1 MGEQARELE
10 QILDTYRIVAV
21 VGLSPDAERPSFRV
35 ASYLKEQ
42 GYRIIPVNPKLSQ
55 ILGETCYPELTSIRE
70 PVEVVDIFRRAEE
83 TPVIVDQA
91 IAVGARVIWM
101 QDGIVNEAAAQK
113 ARDAGLQ
120 VVMDRC
126 MRKEHL
132 KATEKKLGGR

>member
-1 MGEQARELE
+1 LNQEE

-21 VGLSPDAERPSFRV
+21 VGLSPDAERASFRV

-55 ILGETCYPELTSIRE
+55 ILGEVCYPELTSIRE

-83 TPVIVDQA
+83 APGIVDQA
-91 IAVGARVIWM
+91 IAIGARVIWM
-101 QDGIVNEAAAQK
+101 QEGIVNEAAAQK
-113 ARDAGLQ
+113 AREAGLL

-132 KATEKKLGGR
+132 KATENKKSGGE

>member
-1 MGEQARELE
+1 MNQEE
-10 QILDTYRIVAV
+10 QILDTCRTVAV

-35 ASYLKEQ
+35 ASYLKDQ
-42 GYRIIPVNPKLSQ
+42 GYRIIPVNPRLSQ

-83 TPVIVDQA
+83 TPAIVDQA
-91 IAVGARVIWM
+91 IAIGAKAVWM
-101 QDGIVNEAAAQK
+101 QEGIVNEAAAEK
-113 ARDAGLQ
+113 ARESGLL

-132 KATEKKLGGR
+132 KATERKNKSGGK

>member
-1 MGEQARELE
+1 LNQEE

-21 VGLSPDAERPSFRV
+21 VGLSPDAERASFRV

-55 ILGETCYPELTSIRE
+55 ILGEVCYPELTSIRE

-83 TPVIVDQA
+83 APGIVDQA
-91 IAVGARVIWM
+91 IAIGARVIWM
-101 QDGIVNEAAAQK
+101 QEGIVNEAAAQK
-113 ARDAGLQ
+113 AREAGLL

-126 MRKEHL
+126 LRKEHL
-132 KATEKKLGGR
+132 KATEKKKSGGE